1 MLRIAPNGETASFAK
16 ARSDFVIS
24 PRDDSVAISSLPNGS
39 YQEIPGRQ
47 DDLSRQGERSEV
59 SVWSSEASVFKSFRL
74 GGRPERLLFCFC
86 PRYRDVPQ
94 DESASSLGLMS
105 AARQTMGLRGERVAE
120 RWLGVHGWEIAE
132 RRFRNGHRD
141 IDLVAIKR
149 EGDGRTVAFVE
160 VKTRASADF
169 GGPLSAVDWR
179 KQRELTRSA
188 KVWMSRFQ
196 KPGDTFRFD
205 VIGVIL
211 GAENVRVQHVEN
223 AFLIPS
229 KN

>member
-1 MLRIAPNGETASFAK
+1 MCAAKRCASRANGACTLPDTDNFA
-16 ARSDFVIS
+16 
-24 PRDDSVAISSLPNGS
+24 G
-39 YQEIPGRQ
+39 
-47 DDLSRQGERSEV
+47 
-59 SVWSSEASVFKSFRL
+59 
-74 GGRPERLLFCFC
+74 
-86 PRYRDVPQ
+86 
-94 DESASSLGLMS
+94 MS
-105 AARQTMGLRGERVAE
+105 KARQTMGLRGERVAAK
-120 RWLGVHGWEIAE
+120 WLHVHGWEIAE

-141 IDLVAIKR
+141 IDLIATRR
-149 EGDGRTVAFVE
+149 EGDIRTVAFVE

-169 GGPLSAVDWR
+169 GGPVSAVNWR

-211 GAENVRVQHVEN
+211 GTENVRVQHVEN
-223 AFLIPS
+223 AFLIHN